1 MKVLAFAASN
11 STTSINRAL
20 VGYAA
25 RHLQAIHPS
34 ADVKFVDINDY
45 EMPIYSPD
53 RQNANGI
60 HPLSQ
65 SLFDEIGAADALI
78 VSFAEYNGFVTA
90 AWK

>member
-25 RHLQAIHPS
+25 QRLKALHPA

-53 RQNANGI
+53 RQNANGYI
-60 HPLSQ
+60 RWRKV
-65 SLFDEIGAADALI
+65 SLMKS
-78 VSFAEYNGFVTA
+78 VPPTR
-90 AWK
+90 